1 MSGSLRD
8 QLLGAGFTEKKV
20 EKKPAKS
27 KKTHNKKPAGRANR
41 QQQVKAKPAPP
52 AKDNEQD
59 LKEALKRKRI
69 KAEIKALIEAAAIK
83 DMKGEKVYSYILG
96 SRVKQIFLN
105 PECHEKVSKKEL
117 AITRLN
123 GNTYLIPLDTAE
135 QVKTLNPDWAI
146 IIASEHIPAEGEQEY
161 SEFQIPDDL
170 HW

>member
-1 MSGSLRD
+1 MSASLRD
-8 QLLGAGFTEKKV
+8 QLLGAGFKDKKV
-20 EKKPAKS
+20 EKKPVRN
-27 KKTHNKKPAGRANR
+27 KTTPKKKPSVRPSR
-41 QQQVKAKPAPP
+41 QQQAKTKAAAV
-52 AKDNEQD
+52 AKETEQE
-59 LKEALKRKRI
+59 LKATAERKRV

-83 DMKGEKVYSYILG
+83 EITGEKVYSYILG
-96 SRVKQIFLN
+96 SRVKQIFLK

-123 GNTYLIPLDTAE
+123 GNTYLIPLDTAD

-146 IIASEHIPAEGEQEY
+146 IVASDSAPVEGEQAY